1 MQSVGTAPNGRPVR
15 SVAFVGA
22 DLYLATTDGLSVIH
36 NAVSPQCL
44 GGCNGVP
51 VADGFAGSTHVGLT
65 SNDNNTLYMSI
76 NGSGVWRYSIST
88 QTTTLIATSGFNPVT
103 GAVAPFSF
111 VGGHSNLLQLDHEGN
126 LWIGDDVVDGALNF
140 DGRIWYLSAA
150 SLALVP

>member
-1 MQSVGTAPNGRPVR
+1 VGTAPNGRPVR
-15 SVAFVGA
+15 SVAFVGP
-22 DLYLATTDGLSVIH
+22 DLYLGTSDGLSVIR

-51 VADGFAGSTHVGLT
+51 VADGFAGSAHVGLT

-76 NGSGVWRYSIST
+76 NGSGVWRYAIST
-88 QTTTLIATSGFNPVT
+88 QTTTLIATGGVNPVT
-103 GAVAPFSF
+103 GATAAFAF

-126 LWIGDDVVDGALNF
+126 LWIGDDVSDGLRNF

-150 SLALVP
+150 SLASVQ